1 MDVQLRMQGPAA
13 VWLTGLAI
21 VLTGACGS
29 SAEDSVNGPMPES
42 VAASADDASEP
53 APSSTPPVV
62 AADGPVI
69 VGEPS
74 ATMPQAMVSGEV
86 VLDSG
91 CVRLRSQFGGTL
103 IVVWPAGT
111 AWEADRR
118 EVVLAD
124 GLRIPVGASFE
135 GGGGY
140 YSAARAGEI
149 MPTIRDR
156 VIACLPDGADEA
168 TADQVVLAWP
178 SRLVELDAKGPP
190 PAPTLET
197 SLPPASTDSVG
208 GITRPP
214 GVTVASNA
222 TTLDLEAWTFC
233 FANGCADGFPPD
245 PLPSVGADDELEV
258 RFPLEGWGFQADFQ
272 RAGDPCARHQY
283 VDLEQT
289 GPTSFVLRPA
299 GPAGTYAVTL
309 FGRGDGDLFVTFEW
323 KTTSDGPLPK
333 PEAQLAVLADHD
345 GRIDSYGVELSITNL
360 ARSPTSATA
369 SITVTAANG
378 NSLSFDAIHRSS
390 GPECPA
396 VEGSLYWDGP
406 DDQGLAAAALGP
418 APFTYDVLVT
428 LDGIEHSAAAKWPS
442 DQIPGNEPS
451 VALDFTPALPALGE

>member
-1 MDVQLRMQGPAA
+1 M
-13 VWLTGLAI
+13 
-21 VLTGACGS
+21 
-29 SAEDSVNGPMPES
+29 VN
-42 VAASADDASEP
+42 
-53 APSSTPPVV
+53 
-62 AADGPVI
+62 
-69 VGEPS
+69 
-74 ATMPQAMVSGEV
+74 GEV

-91 CVRLRSQFGGTL
+91 CVRLRSEFGGTL

-140 YSAARAGEI
+140 YSAATAGEI

-156 VIACLPDGADEA
+156 VIACLPDGADES

-178 SRLVELDAKGPP
+178 SRLVEPDATGPP
-190 PAPTLET
+190 LPPILET

-214 GVTVASNA
+214 SVSVASNA

-345 GRIDSYGVELSITNL
+345 GRIDSYGVELGITNL

-390 GPECPA
+390 GPEAPRSKVRCIGTGPTIK
-396 VEGSLYWDGP
+396 VSPPPPSVPPRSPTTCSSHWTGSSIQPPRSGRAIRSQTTSPRSRLTSHP
-406 DDQGLAAAALGP
+406 RSPL
-418 APFTYDVLVT
+418 
-428 LDGIEHSAAAKWPS
+428 SAS
-442 DQIPGNEPS
+442 EMLQIPHTSAWGLHSPMRPIRHRN
-451 VALDFTPALPALGE
+451 LG